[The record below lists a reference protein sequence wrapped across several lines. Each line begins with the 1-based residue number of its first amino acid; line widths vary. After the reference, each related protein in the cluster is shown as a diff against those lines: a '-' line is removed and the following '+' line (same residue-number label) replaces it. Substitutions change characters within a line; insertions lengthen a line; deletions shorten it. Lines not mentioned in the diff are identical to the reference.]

1 MKRPLFLLSLAV
13 FASACQN
20 NPDGLREEEDEL
32 VVADDDCDPNNP
44 DVGPD
49 QEEVPY
55 NGIDDDC
62 DPLTLDDDLDEDG
75 FDIDEDCD
83 DENAEIYPGAYENCD
98 GIDENCDGEAD
109 AGSPDAVPLFADA
122 DGDGY
127 GDILTTSW
135 GASPPRNGS
144 RTIRTATT
152 PGLT

>member
-109 AGSPDAVPLFADA
+109 AGSPSRRSCRRSGCRTPL
-122 DGDGY
+122 
-127 GDILTTSW
+127 
-135 GASPPRNGS
+135 RRRGS
-144 RTIRTATT
+144 RQ
-152 PGLT
+152 PGCRRSPYCP